1 LAGLKT
7 IQITVKKIK
16 DKIKKKICKKNKR
29 GYTYF
34 IIRIGNRK
42 TGA

>member
-1 LAGLKT
+1 LVSSKT
-7 IQITVKKIK
+7 TQITDKKIK
-16 DKIKKKICKKNKR
+16 DEIEKKKYKEDRR
-29 GYTYF
+29 GYTCF